1 MTSEK
6 IKFYVSG
13 DGKPFLLIHPLGLD
27 HHIWDFCLEDFAGN
41 RSVFTYDLPGHGSTP
56 VPNERYEISDLSD
69 ELYDS
74 LQAQGIDKID
84 CLGLS
89 IGGMILQDLASKHS
103 ELIDK
108 LILVD
113 TTYKYSTDWQKNWA
127 MRANI
132 ARTEGLA
139 GMLEQFLGAF
149 FTADYLANEN
159 ETTQYCRDSLLN
171 INTEGYAKACEALS
185 ACNLEE
191 QVHLIHAE
199 TLILCGDQDNPL
211 FIDAAKWLYANIS
224 ESNLEWLQGAQ
235 HLAPLEKK
243 ETFIRNVLDFLN
255 S

>member
-1 MTSEK
+1 MTTEK
-6 IKFYVSG
+6 IEFYASG

-27 HHIWDFCLEDFAGN
+27 HCIWDFCIEDFAKN
-41 RSVFTYDLPGHGSTP
+41 RKVLTYDLPGHGLSP
-56 VPNERYEISDLSD
+56 VPNEKYDISDLSD
-69 ELYDS
+69 QLYNS
-74 LQAQGIDKID
+74 LQSQGIDSID

-103 ELIDK
+103 ELVDK

-113 TTYKYSTDWQKNWA
+113 TTYKYSKDWQKNWA
-127 MRANI
+127 MRASI

-149 FTADYLANEN
+149 FTTDYLANEN
-159 ETTQYCRDSLLN
+159 ETIQYCRDSLLN
-171 INTEGYAKACEALS
+171 ISTEAYAKACEALS

-191 QVHLIHAE
+191 KVNSIHAE

-211 FIDAAKWLYANIS
+211 FIDAAKWLNTNIS
-224 ESNLEWLQGAQ
+224 ESKLEWLKGAQ
-235 HLAPLEKK
+235 HLDPLEKK
-243 ETFIRNVLDFLN
+243 ETFIGNVTDFLN